1 LAKNTCKN
9 SKSHIGKLLPFLFV
23 LLIISFV
30 ITMSGCLDSNVS
42 EDENTI
48 NESSSNPAPSEDE
61 TTEMAYFSEPDDTY
75 DTLSEKE
82 TSVQRILVPL
92 SSGRKGSSS
101 SSGSTS
107 APVLVNGITV
117 TGAGSSTNVIIT
129 ENLQMIANV
138 LPVDATDKA
147 VSWSVMNGT
156 GNATIDTTGLLTGVA
171 LGTVTVKAIANDASG
186 VEGTLVITVIEP
198 PVLITDIT
206 VTGAGAATN
215 VISGQT
221 LQMEAMVLPA
231 NATDKTVIWSV
242 VNGTGTAFIDSNGL
256 LNAVNVGNVTVKA
269 IANDTSGVEGTIE
282 ITIDPILVTGITVT
296 GEGSATMVVNGQT
309 LQMIA
314 VVMPANVTDDS
325 VTWSVIDGSGSATI
339 DQNGL
344 LTGTGFGTVTVK
356 ATANDASATEAT
368 CVITIAPMVY
378 TVTFDSNGGDTEA
391 SPQIKNV
398 AEGSTIDS
406 LPNEPAMTGH
416 TFEGWNTQSDGL
428 GSSFTAVSLVT
439 GDMTVYALWKPV
451 TYTVTFDKNGGDTE
465 ASPFQMNA
473 DYGTT
478 LSSLSAEPTKTG
490 HTFEGW
496 NTQSDGL
503 GAAFTT
509 STIVTDNITVYAV
522 WSPVTYTVT
531 FDKNGGNTDASPSE
545 MSADYGTTLGSLPAE
560 PTKTGHT
567 FEGWNTQSNGLGTTF
582 ADSTVITGDITVY
595 AVWEPVTYKVTF
607 DKNGGDTGASPS
619 EMSADYGTTLGSL
632 PAEPTKP
639 GHTFEGWNT
648 QSNSLG
654 TVFTASTVVT
664 DNVTVYAMWE
674 LATYTVIFDKNGGDT
689 DATPTSKTAVY
700 GTSVDSLPGEPTRIG
715 HTFEGWNLQ
724 ANGLGTAFTA
734 STAISEDIT
743 VYAVWSPVTYTVT
756 FDKNGGDTEASPTS
770 KTADYGT
777 SIDSLPAEPS
787 KEDYTF
793 EGWNTQADGLGTA
806 FSASTIVT
814 GDVTVYAVWKEIV
827 LVPTG
832 TLLDAEQGSDFTGV
846 LYYRDNK
853 LYYNQE
859 SNGKWTGESWVG
871 NGTQGRIAIDGSDN
885 VHAAYTT
892 SDDKIGYNV
901 FDGNSWA
908 TEVLI
913 ESNNFGRTG
922 ACSKADIAV
931 DASGKAHITYT
942 DTHGSTGDD
951 IPHPDIMYANNT
963 VGNFEK
969 TLVYRGNQDFS
980 SSGSWGAD
988 YFNKGSFITVDS
1000 NGNYLI
1006 LAHKQNI
1013 WVWYADRY
1021 NNYYVVV
1028 KSSTDEEVLDSNYG
1042 SDTLDIYDLIVRDG
1056 KFYALYK
1063 HINVKS
1069 LELSTTGSAISV
1081 VGTTVADASSAYSH
1095 DLLSG
1100 DIVVGGKS
1108 GSNLQTNYNGV
1119 STVETSITV
1128 GSNAVSVVNDG
1139 TNFYAFYTDSA
1150 DQNIKKMLV
1159 AP

>member
-1 LAKNTCKN
+1 
-9 SKSHIGKLLPFLFV
+9 
-23 LLIISFV
+23 
-30 ITMSGCLDSNVS
+30 MSGCLDSDIS
-42 EDENTI
+42 DDENNI
-48 NESSSNPAPSEDE
+48 NESSADPAPSEDE
-61 TTEMAYFSEPDDTY
+61 TTEMVYFSEPDNTY
-75 DTLSEKE
+75 DTWSEKE
-82 TSVQRILVPL
+82 IPVQRILVPL

-107 APVLVNGITV
+107 VPVLVSGITV

-129 ENLQMIANV
+129 ESLQMNANV

-171 LGTVTVKAIANDASG
+171 LGTVTVKATANDASG
-186 VEGTLVITVIEP
+186 VEGTLVLTVIEP

-231 NATDKTVIWSV
+231 NATDKTVTWSV
-242 VNGTGTAFIDSNGL
+242 INGTGTASIDPNGL

-269 IANDTSGVEGTIE
+269 TANDASGVEGTVE

-309 LQMIA
+309 LQMNA
-314 VVMPANVTDDS
+314 VVTPANVTDSS
-325 VTWSVIDGSGSATI
+325 VTWSVIDNSGSATI

-356 ATANDASATEAT
+356 ATSNDASATEGA

-378 TVTFDSNGGDTEA
+378 TVTFNSNGADTEA
-391 SPQIKNV
+391 SPQIKDV

-406 LPNEPAMTGH
+406 LPTEPAKTGH

-428 GSSFTAVSLVT
+428 GSSFTATSPVI
-439 GDMTVYALWKPV
+439 GDITVYAVWEPV
-451 TYTVTFDKNGGDTE
+451 TYTVTFDKNGGDTD
-465 ASPFQMNA
+465 ASPSEMSA

-478 LSSLSAEPTKTG
+478 LCPLPAEPMKTG

-503 GAAFTT
+503 GTAFTT
-509 STIVTDNITVYAV
+509 STIVADNITVYAV

-531 FDKNGGNTDASPSE
+531 FDKNGGNTDASPSEMDADYGTTLGSLPAEPTKTGHTFEGWNTQSNGLGTTFTVSTVITGDITVYAVWEPVTYTVTFDKNGGDTDASPSE

-567 FEGWNTQSNGLGTTF
+567 FEGWNTQSNGLGT
-582 ADSTVITGDITVY
+582 
-595 AVWEPVTYKVTF
+595 
-607 DKNGGDTGASPS
+607 
-619 EMSADYGTTLGSL
+619 
-632 PAEPTKP
+632 
-639 GHTFEGWNT
+639 
-648 QSNSLG
+648 
-654 TVFTASTVVT
+654 VFTASTVVT
-664 DNVTVYAMWE
+664 DNVTVHAMWE
-674 LATYTVIFDKNGGDT
+674 LSTYTVTFDKNGGDT
-689 DATPTSKTAVY
+689 DASPTSKIAVY
-700 GTSVDSLPGEPTRIG
+700 GTSVDSLPDEPTRIG
-715 HTFEGWNLQ
+715 HTFESWNLQ
-724 ANGLGTAFTA
+724 ADGLGAAFTA

-743 VYAVWSPVTYTVT
+743 VYAVWEPVTYTVT

-770 KTADYGT
+770 KTTDYGT
-777 SIDSLPAEPS
+777 SIDSLPSEPS

-806 FSASTIVT
+806 FTASTIVT
-814 GDVTVYAVWKEIV
+814 GDVTVYAVWEEIV
-827 LVPTG
+827 LVPSG

-871 NGTQGRIAIDGSDN
+871 NGTQGRIAVDGSDN

-892 SDDKIGYNV
+892 PQGKIGYHV
-901 FDGNSWA
+901 FDGSTWD

-913 ESNNFGRTG
+913 ESNNFGGVGT
-922 ACSKADIAV
+922 CSKADIAV

-942 DTHGSTGDD
+942 DTKGSIGD
-951 IPHPDIMYANNT
+951 PYTHPDIMYANNT
-963 VGNFEK
+963 LGSFEK
-969 TLVYRGNQDFS
+969 TLIYKGYRDYS

-988 YFNKGSFITVDS
+988 YFTKGSFITVDS

-1006 LAHKQNI
+1006 LAHKQA
-1013 WVWYADRY
+1013 VWRWFAGTD

-1028 KSSTDEEVLDSNYG
+1028 KSNTDEEGLGNNYG
-1042 SDTLDIYDLIVRDG
+1042 SDTLDIYDLIIRDG
-1056 KFYALYK
+1056 RVYALYK
-1063 HINVKS
+1063 HSNVKS
-1069 LELSTTGSAISV
+1069 SELSITGGAINI
-1081 VGTTVADASSAYSH
+1081 VGTAEAGASSAYSH
-1095 DLLSG
+1095 DVLSG

-1108 GSNLQTNYNGV
+1108 GSNLQINYNGV
-1119 STVETSITV
+1119 SSINSSIAV
-1128 GSNAVSVVNDG
+1128 GGNAVSVVNDG
-1139 TNFYAFYTDSA
+1139 ANFHAFYTDSA
-1150 DQNIKKMLV
+1150 DQNIKKILIV
-1159 AP
+1159 P